1 MNRQA
6 AIMPGNPKKFLTWR
20 LGVLAVIFLIPVV
33 AFSEPQIKHFFPDHS
48 VLLGQPLFWIVEIRY
63 PVWESYELK
72 PASCADLKISVAGRK
87 LQEVAGE
94 IRAVYR
100 LAVTPTVLKASCAPS
115 VTVSDEKGQTTVL
128 NGKPVIVGTISGQ
141 SSVIKMPRMPA
152 PVMRAKS
159 YNALLYST
167 LILLGALCVI
177 LTTKRIYNNS
187 PTQKFLRD
195 LRKAA
200 AEVQKDRLPIQV
212 WRLLRSEM
220 VWGFAAEAYTPAQL
234 QERAVQDRRLSVIAV
249 ALRSLE
255 AWRYSGSSGM
265 WDKELVKKALV
276 HAENVMRAK
285 TAFRKRSA
293 A

>member
-1 MNRQA
+1 MKNA
-6 AIMPGNPKKFLTWR
+6 LTWR
-20 LGVLAVIFLIPVV
+20 LGVLAIILLTPVF
-33 AFSEPQIKHFFPDHS
+33 AYAEPQIKHFFPDHP

-63 PVWESYELK
+63 PLWESYELK
-72 PASCADLKISVAGRK
+72 SASCSDLKISVASRK

-100 LAVTPTVLKASCAPS
+100 IAVIPTALKISCVPS
-115 VTVSDEKGQTTVL
+115 VMVSDEKGQTTVL
-128 NGKPVIVGTISGQ
+128 NGKPVIVGTISGDAAN
-141 SSVIKMPRMPA
+141 IKMPRLPA
-152 PVMRAKS
+152 PVIQPGN
-159 YNALLYST
+159 YNALLYAM
-167 LILLGALCVI
+167 LIIVGALGAAL
-177 LTTKRIYNNS
+177 LAKRIYNNS

-200 AEVQKDRLPIQV
+200 LEVQKDRLPIQV

-220 VWGFAAEAYTPAQL
+220 IWGFPAEAYTPAQL
-234 QERAVQDRRLSVIAV
+234 QERGAQDRRLLGIAV

-255 AWRYSGSSGM
+255 AWRYSGSTGS
-265 WDKELVKKALV
+265 WDKGLVKKALE

-285 TAFRKRSA
+285 TALPKRSA